1 MTGWTGKSYLK
12 PCHYSFVQL
21 LLITINM
28 EKVVNILLVDDDEV
42 DCMNVQR
49 AFKKSN
55 ISNPL
60 TIAHNGVEAL
70 DMLRGSNGVQK
81 ITPTP
86 RIILLDINMP
96 KMNGLEFLK
105 ELRADK
111 DLHTIS
117 VFVMTT
123 SNDDKDRFEAYNY
136 NVAGYIL
143 KPISFENFVT
153 AVSILNNFWQLCEQP

>member
-1 MTGWTGKSYLK
+1 MDKL
-12 PCHYSFVQL
+12 P
-21 LLITINM
+21 
-28 EKVVNILLVDDDEV
+28 VNILLVDDDEI

-60 TIAHNGVEAL
+60 YITHNGVEAF
-70 DMLRGSNGVQK
+70 DMLRGTNGAEKV
-81 ITPTP
+81 TPIP

-105 ELRADK
+105 ELRSDPE
-111 DLHTIS
+111 LHNIS

-136 NVAGYIL
+136 NVAGYII
-143 KPISFENFVT
+143 KPISFENFVA

>member
-1 MTGWTGKSYLK
+1 MS
-12 PCHYSFVQL
+12 
-21 LLITINM
+21 
-28 EKVVNILLVDDDEV
+28 EKIVNILLVEDDEV
-42 DCMNVQR
+42 DVMNVSR
-49 AFKKSN
+49 AFKKNN
-55 ISNPL
+55 ILNPL
-60 TIAHNGVEAL
+60 TVAHNGVEAL
-70 DMLRGSNGVQK
+70 DKLRGTDGQTK

-105 ELRADK
+105 ELRADP

-136 NVAGYIL
+136 NVAGYVI
-143 KPISFENFVT
+143 KPITFENFVA

>member
-1 MTGWTGKSYLK
+1 MDKL
-12 PCHYSFVQL
+12 
-21 LLITINM
+21 
-28 EKVVNILLVDDDEV
+28 VNILLVDDDEV

-60 TIAHNGVEAL
+60 SIAHNGVEAL
-70 DMLRGSNGVQK
+70 DLLRGTNGTEK
-81 ITPTP
+81 ISPVP

-111 DLHTIS
+111 DLHNIS
-117 VFVMTT
+117 VFIMTT

-136 NVAGYIL
+136 NVAGYII
-143 KPISFENFVT
+143 KPISFENFVA

>member
-1 MTGWTGKSYLK
+1 MDKQ
-12 PCHYSFVQL
+12 VNL
-21 LLITINM
+21 LLI
-28 EKVVNILLVDDDEV
+28 DDDEV

-49 AFKKSN
+49 AFKKNS

-60 TIAHNGVEAL
+60 FIAHNGVEGL
-70 DMLRGSNGVQK
+70 DMLRGTNGVPK
-81 ITPTP
+81 IDPLP

-111 DLHTIS
+111 NLHNIS

-123 SNDDKDRFEAYNY
+123 SNDEKDRFEAYNY
-136 NVAGYIL
+136 NVAGYII
-143 KPISFENFVT
+143 KPISFENFV
-153 AVSILNNFWQLCEQP
+153 AA